1 MDANGRR
8 IVLTASALVAV
19 GLLTIYAA
27 SAYITTARFNDPSWF
42 FRKQLLWVGVAG
54 IAGALT
60 SMVPYAAWGRW
71 KWPILALTLGG
82 LFLVLVPGVGSR
94 FNGASRWIR
103 FGSFGIQPS
112 EFAKLGMIV
121 VLAAFLADRGAG
133 ARRFA
138 GGFLP
143 AFAMTGTAC
152 ALILV
157 EPDVG
162 TAVFLAGSLF
172 ALMLAAGVRWLH
184 LIPAVVAMVALAVP
198 AMIASGKFEHVRRR
212 LEASS
217 FGRWLTPAGTTVAA
231 SGGSGTEYQAN
242 QSRIAVGDGGLT
254 GTRAGAGIAAMG
266 YVPEVHSDFIF
277 AAIAEQF
284 GLAGSLTVLSLF
296 VVYLLSGYG
305 LMTRAPDRFGALLAF
320 GLTFMVAA
328 QAVFNMAVVTGVAPT
343 KGISL
348 PFVSF
353 GGSGMVAAAAGV
365 GILVNLS
372 QTIQAGASVGACESG
387 SVAVPE
393 CDPPPTPAD
402 PTTASA

>member
-143 AFAMTGTAC
+143 AFAMTGMAC

-184 LIPAVVAMVALAVP
+184 LVPAVVAMVALAVP
-198 AMIASGKFEHVRRR
+198 AMIASGRFDHVRRR

-217 FGRWLTPAGTTVAA
+217 FGRWLTPAGTATAGPVRP
-231 SGGSGTEYQAN
+231 GEEYQAA

-284 GLAGSLTVLSLF
+284 GLAGSLTVLALF

-320 GLTFMVAA
+320 GLTFTVAA

-372 QTIQAGASVGACESG
+372 QTIQARESVGECESAR
-387 SVAVPE
+387 VAETAGAPAS
-393 CDPPPTPAD
+393 TPAG
-402 PTTASA
+402 PTVSA

>member
-27 SAYITTARFNDPSWF
+27 SAYVTTARFNDSSWF

-60 SMVPYAAWGRW
+60 SMIPYAAWGRW

-82 LFLVLVPGVGSR
+82 LVLVLIPGVGSR

-103 FGSFGIQPS
+103 YGSVGIQPS

-152 ALILV
+152 AMILV

-162 TAVFLAGSLF
+162 TAVFLGGALF

-184 LIPAVVAMVALAVP
+184 LVPAVLAVVVLAVP
-198 AMIASGKFEHVRRR
+198 AMIASGKFDHVRRR

-217 FGRWLTPAGTTVAA
+217 LGRWMAPAGAA
-231 SGGSGTEYQAN
+231 AAPDRSGTAYQAD
-242 QSRIAVGDGGLT
+242 QSRIAVGGGGLT

-284 GLAGSLTVLSLF
+284 GLAGSLTVLALF
-296 VVYLLSGYG
+296 IVYLLSGYG

-320 GLTFMVAA
+320 GLTFTIAA
-328 QAVFNMAVVTGVAPT
+328 QAVFNMAVVTGIAPT

-353 GGSGMVAAAAGV
+353 GGSGLVAAAAVV

-372 QTIQAGASVGACESG
+372 QAIQACAGVGECEGAKVPVAG
-387 SVAVPE
+387 SAI
-393 CDPPPTPAD
+393 PAD
-402 PTTASA
+402 SPSAST